1 VRAVRED
8 PKKKGLLYAGTE
20 RGVYV
25 SFDDG
30 AHWRSLQINLPIT
43 PIHDLVIKNDDLVVA
58 TARCAR
64 FGSLMMSLRCASS
77 PIQLLGKTCISTSP
91 RRRIACTPETRRRR
105 WSLQEKS
112 AKRRGHLLLRQEG
125 AEAGNEN

>member
-20 RGVYV
+20 RGVFV

-43 PIHDLVIKNDDLVVA
+43 PVHDLVIKNDDLVA
-58 TARCAR
+58 GDARTLVLDPRRCLAAAPVRR
-64 FGSLMMSLRCASS
+64 FQWLK
-77 PIQLLGKTCISTSP
+77 KTSISTSP
-91 RRRIACTPETRRRR
+91 QPPTVCTPEKLRPVC
-105 WSLQEKS
+105 
-112 AKRRGHLLLRQEG
+112 LLRERIRPM
-125 AEAGNEN
+125 AR